1 MLSYLGFAIE
11 NIVFD
16 KFKFTSCLIISSF
29 YDTDLNLFL
38 ISFYPDGRVT
48 AGTSPRSGK
57 PQSSTIE
64 GINCRALRRIRWE
77 ILSLRLNKILCP
89 NLQSQNDDLI
99 PLIVDDGACAFTVA
113 VGAQKSCDKSFDKP

>member
-1 MLSYLGFAIE
+1 MFKYLQRRRLNAARCTTDAAKLVKQQQF
-11 NIVFD
+11 
-16 KFKFTSCLIISSF
+16 
-29 YDTDLNLFL
+29 DLNLFL

-99 PLIVDDGACAFTVA
+99 PLIVDDGACGFTVA